1 LEDELV
7 KVAVPVNE
15 KSIEN
20 NVCESFGRAPYFLIF
35 DLDSNEFNFISND
48 ATHSQSGAG
57 IKAAQQVV
65 NSKSQALLTPR
76 CGGKAADILEA
87 SNIDIYKTKNISVM
101 ENIEAFMGEKL
112 LLLEEIYPG
121 FHNHD

>member
-1 LEDELV
+1 MPL
-7 KVAVPVNE
+7 
-15 KSIEN
+15 S
-20 NVCESFGRAPYFLIF
+20 
-35 DLDSNEFNFISND
+35 SNEFNFICND

-57 IKAAQQVV
+57 INAAQTVV

-76 CGGKAADILEA
+76 CGGKAADLLEA
-87 SNIDIYKTKNISVM
+87 NNVDIYKTKNISVM

-112 LLLEEIYPG
+112 SLLEEIYPG